1 MISTPDRF
9 RPDTAEIGPAK
20 RSCLGPAGL
29 SAREGE
35 TRALMESGAFPNS
48 VRVFMAPDVPF
59 DLDVL
64 FEFGLARFLDGVGV
78 LIADRSRTG

>member
-9 RPDTAEIGPAK
+9 RPDTAETGPVE
-20 RSCLGPAGL
+20 RSC
-29 SAREGE
+29 SKAR
-35 TRALMESGAFPNS
+35 R
-48 VRVFMAPDVPF
+48 VPF

-78 LIADRSRTG
+78 LIA